1 MLLRIC
7 LILAILGGG
16 AVVAVNFVM
25 VKKSIETTI
34 TARDSEKTQKEAAR
48 KQLATAQKDL
58 TTAKANLDTTTTK
71 LATANKDLT
80 AAKSTADSLAKDKTD
95 LTDRLGKTQTQRDA
109 LQASLAKFD
118 QLKVTPDDVVKLQ
131 ADVKKAADEYAGASN
146 ESDVLKKEIDV
157 LLKRLAPLTR
167 QTNNDVVEP
176 AGLKGKVVAVDPKY
190 DFVVLNIGED
200 HGVLP
205 NGIMMVARDGR
216 LIGKVQIVSV
226 ANTQS
231 IANIM
236 PAWRRGDVIEGDE
249 VLY

>member
-1 MLLRIC
+1 MAL
-7 LILAILGGG
+7 LGGG

-34 TARDSEKTQKEAAR
+34 AQRNSEKTAKTTR
-48 KQLATAQKDL
+48 SDLA
-58 TTAKANLDTTTTK
+58 
-71 LATANKDLT
+71 
-80 AAKSTADSLAKDKTD
+80 AAKSSVESLTKDKAD
-95 LTDRLGKTQTQRDA
+95 LTDRLGKAQTQRDA
-109 LQASLAKFD
+109 LQATLAKFE
-118 QLKVTPDDVVKLQ
+118 QLHVTPEDILKLQ
-131 ADVKKAADEYAGASN
+131 GDKKKLDEEYAGASN
-146 ESDVLKKEIDV
+146 ESDILKKEIEALHRRFD
-157 LLKRLAPLTR
+157 PLTI
-167 QTNNDVVEP
+167 QTTNDVVEP

-205 NGIMMVARDGR
+205 KGIMMIARDGR

-236 PAWRRGDVIEGDE
+236 PAWRRGDVMEGDE